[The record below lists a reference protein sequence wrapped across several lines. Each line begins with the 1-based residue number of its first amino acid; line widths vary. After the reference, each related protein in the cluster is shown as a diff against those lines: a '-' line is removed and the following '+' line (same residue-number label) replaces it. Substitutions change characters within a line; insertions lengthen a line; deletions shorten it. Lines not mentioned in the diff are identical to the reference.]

1 MPVGYEKV
9 DIDKIEEMLGNI
21 YKDAIPEN
29 RLLKAIR
36 RTWSSPTSTTVS
48 NIYDLN
54 RYYVARISNYTP
66 PSTFPYTE
74 VQQYNVDV
82 NYYWNDNGLTLPGGY
97 FNFLAVYS
105 KPSLLYPFVASYT
118 KLPDL
123 TPYPS
128 GTSVYFCGFEHGG
141 STKSGI
147 ATFILQRTTT
157 GITLTAMYGSRTV
170 ITMDIT
176 SRLPADYITAYHN
189 YYTKVNRWG
198 AEFFI
203 DNNLVAVAFDIPNAP
218 QGVKATAP
226 PYAIGVTDAPVI
238 KRLHTLV
245 ELIFPYPTSA
255 NIRPNPGELTLPLSP
270 PWYRWG
276 EDDPNPPRAIR
287 LYQANSTS
295 LMAGASVSSGSL
307 SSHPVPIYGRES
319 KTIYFMANQSGT
331 LSIEVFTLSGNWRT
345 YDSMSVSANT
355 LAKYRIDMD
364 GLMARITF
372 TPSTYP
378 ANILE
383 AEAYLR

>member
-1 MPVGYEKV
+1 MPIGITNKMKDEKEYLYL
-9 DIDKIEEMLGNI
+9 DINRDVIHEKQLIETIE
-21 YKDAIPEN
+21 
-29 RLLKAIR
+29 LK
-36 RTWSSPTSTTVS
+36 WDSQTSVTEVRK
-48 NIYDLN
+48 YDLN
-54 RYYVARISNYTP
+54 RYYTARIFDITP
-66 PSTFPYTE
+66 PQSFPSTVTYAYLT
-74 VQQYNVDV
+74 DV
-82 NYYWNDNGLTLPGGY
+82 NKFWTDSGLTLPYGY
-97 FNFLAVYS
+97 YNYLAVYS
-105 KPSLLYPFVASYT
+105 KASLIYPFISSYT

-123 TPYPS
+123 TSFPS

-157 GITLTAMYGSRTV
+157 GITLSAMYGSRTV

-238 KRLHTLV
+238 KRLHTLI
-245 ELIFPYPTSA
+245 EILLPAPSPT
-255 NIRPNPGELTLPLSP
+255 NIRPNFGSLTLPLQP
-270 PWYRWG
+270 IWLRWG
-276 EDDPNPPRAIR
+276 EDDPNPPRALR
-287 LYQANSTS
+287 LYQAGSTS
-295 LMAGASVSSGSL
+295 LMTGASVSSGSI
-307 SSHPVPIYGRES
+307 SSHPIPIYGRDS
-319 KTIYFMANQSGT
+319 KTVYFMANQTGT
-331 LSIEVFTLSGNWRT
+331 MLIEVYTLSGNWRT
-345 YDSMSVSANT
+345 YDSINISADT
-355 LAKYRIDMD
+355 LTKYRIDMD

-378 ANILE
+378 ATILE